1 MRSETDISRIPENWS
16 MRRKN
21 RRAIFLGGIVALPLA
36 IMPIARAGA
45 SDPQEFTQIERGR
58 YLAIASDCVS
68 CHTVSGGKPFAGGR
82 AIETPFGN
90 IVAPNIT
97 PDLETGIGTWTDDAF
112 DAAVRKG
119 VRPNGAR
126 LYPAMPYNAYTRM
139 SRDAVRAIRVYLN
152 SVQPVRNAVVANT
165 LPFPFNIRLA
175 MRVWDALYFSEGE
188 FKPDPSKSAEWNRG
202 AFLVD
207 GPAHCGAC
215 HTPKTLLGGDRSDRY
230 LQGSYL
236 QGWSAPDIT
245 NDRRVGLGEW
255 TVEDITTYLKAG
267 HNRITAATGP
277 MGEAVVLSTSHM
289 TDQDIKAI
297 ATYLKSLPGREDGD
311 KPLAADSATMMAGS
325 AIYRDQCSACHGIEG
340 KGVPNL
346 FPSVADSSMVRSND
360 STTVIRM
367 VLRGARSVGT
377 SREPT
382 APGMPSYGWQL
393 DDGQVA
399 AVLNYIRNSWGG
411 AAPAIEAKQVS
422 RVRSDTALRP
432 D

>member
-1 MRSETDISRIPENWS
+1 MLEEKGIAGLLGSVAALWFAMMLST
-16 MRRKN
+16 
-21 RRAIFLGGIVALPLA
+21 RADV
-36 IMPIARAGA
+36 
-45 SDPQEFTQIERGR
+45 SDPKEFTEIERGR
-58 YLAIASDCVS
+58 YLAITSDCAS
-68 CHTVSGGKPFAGGR
+68 CHTVPGGKPFAGGR
-82 AIETPFGN
+82 PIETPFGN

-97 PDLETGIGTWTDDAF
+97 PDLETGIGAWSEEAF

-126 LYPAMPYNAYTRM
+126 LYPAMPYNAYTKM
-139 SRDAVRAIRVYLN
+139 SRDDVDAIRAYLN
-152 SVQPVRNAVVANT
+152 SVDPVSNAVIANT
-165 LPFPFNIRLA
+165 LPFPFNIRA
-175 MRVWDALYFSEGE
+175 TMRVWDELYFKAGE
-188 FKPDPSKSAEWNRG
+188 FKPDPAKSAEWNRG

-215 HTPKTLLGGDRSDRY
+215 HTPKTFLGGDRTDQY

-245 NDRRVGLGEW
+245 NDKHTGLGEW
-255 TVEDITTYLKAG
+255 SAEDVASYLKTG
-267 HNRITAATGP
+267 HNRISAATGP
-277 MGEAVVLSTSHM
+277 MAEAVSLSTSHM
-289 TDQDIKAI
+289 TDEDTRAI
-297 ATYLKSLPGREDGD
+297 AAYLKSLPGKASIET
-311 KPLAADSATMMAGS
+311 PLPANSATMSAGN

-340 KGVPNL
+340 KGVARL
-346 FPSVADSSMVRSND
+346 FPSVAGSSMVRSND
-360 STTVIRM
+360 PTTAIRI

-377 SREPT
+377 RAEPT

-411 AAPAIEAKQVS
+411 AAPAIDAKDVS